1 MTQTAA
7 PQHSL
12 HAEQVGYKQSLGRRH
27 VQMIAIGGAIGTG
40 LFLGSASRLHNNG
53 PALLFTYAFVGVIAY
68 LLMRALGELVLHR
81 TTSGAF
87 VSYMREFYGEKWAYV
102 TGWMY
107 WLNWALT
114 GIAELSAVGLYV
126 QYWFPLMPTWATVL
140 IALAAVLA
148 INLLSARAF
157 GEFEFWAAI
166 LKVAAIVIFLV
177 VGLVVVVGGFSI
189 GGHEAGFH
197 NLWSNPG
204 GFWPSSGDYVW
215 YGPLLAMSGV
225 VFAYAAIEM
234 VGVAAGEM
242 ENPQREVPK
251 AVNAV
256 IMRIAVFYCGSILLL
271 VSMLPTDEYKS
282 GTSPFVTVF
291 ERMGLSWM
299 STLIQLVLIVAA
311 MSSLN
316 AGLYSTGRVLR
327 SLGVSKQAPAFTLK
341 MSTSGV
347 PWAGIVMTSV
357 VYVFGSLLNFLAP
370 DAFEI
375 ALEAAAIGVLFTW
388 ATIFLCQLRLRRLTD
403 RGVIPPSSFPMPGHP
418 WTSIAGLTF
427 LGLVV
432 VGMAISG
439 WQSSPYFSHKVNF
452 LVVVFGIPLIAAAL
466 AIGWKLVK
474 PAVVANTGGKI
485 EAVWSDDGPTYGS
498 GVDADDLDV
507 AEHDPVLEHDV
518 ARELAE
524 RDPVLEYEAER
535 ERAERERDEG
545 GKGSP

>member
-1 MTQTAA
+1 MTQIET
-7 PQHSL
+7 PHHSL
-12 HAEQVGYKQSLGRRH
+12 DAEQAGYKQSLGRRH

-40 LFLGSASRLHNNG
+40 LFLGSASRLHSTG
-53 PALLFTYAFVGVIAY
+53 PALLFTYAAVGVIAY
-68 LLMRALGELVLHR
+68 FLMRALGELVLHR
-81 TTSGAF
+81 ATSGAF
-87 VSYMREFYGEKWAYV
+87 VSYMREFYGEKWAFI

-140 IALAAVLA
+140 IALAVVLV

-166 LKVAAIVIFLV
+166 AKVGAIVAFLA
-177 VGLVVVVGGFSI
+177 VGLVVVIGGFSI

-204 GFWPSSGDYVW
+204 GFWPTTGDYNW
-215 YGPLLAMSGV
+215 YGPILAMSGV

-242 ENPQREVPK
+242 QDAKTEVPK

-256 IMRIAVFYCGSILLL
+256 IFRIAVFYCGSILLL
-271 VSMLPTDEYKS
+271 VSMLPTTEYKS

-291 ERMGLSWM
+291 ERLGLTWM
-299 STLIQLVLIVAA
+299 TTAIQVVLIIAA
-311 MSSLN
+311 LSSLN

-327 SLGVSKQAPAFTLK
+327 SLGMSKQAPGFTLK
-341 MSTSGV
+341 MSSSGV

-375 ALEAAAIGVLFTW
+375 ALEAAAIGVIFTW
-388 ATIFLCQLRLRRLTD
+388 GTIFVCQIRLRQLTD
-403 RGVIPPSSFPMPGHP
+403 RGVIPPSPFPAPGSP
-418 WTSIAGLTF
+418 YTSYIGLAF
-427 LGLVV
+427 LALVI

-439 WQSSPYFSHKVNF
+439 WQSSPYFGHKVNF
-452 LVVVFGIPLIAAAL
+452 LVVVFGIPLIALAL
-466 AIGWKLVK
+466 AIGWRIVRPK
-474 PAVVANTGGKI
+474 VVENTGDRLKP
-485 EAVWSDDGPTYGS
+485 VWSDDGPTYGE
-498 GVDADDLDV
+498 GVTPDDLDV
-507 AEHDPVLEHDV
+507 AEHDPATQGRDV
-518 ARELAE
+518 FDLNDDGSFV
-524 RDPVLEYEAER
+524 RDD
-535 ERAERERDEG
+535 RDDD
-545 GKGSP
+545 GKESR